1 MYTLATLD
9 QFRQRLGLSASDSS
23 EDARLI
29 EALQAASAQI
39 EQAAR
44 RRFSP
49 RLATL
54 AQDVNP
60 RHPQELLLSDDLLQI
75 DALSNGDGS
84 SIDPLDLI
92 ALPDAGLDGPLSLLR
107 FREGLSFNWV
117 DSPLQAIRITGLW
130 GWHDRWSLAWRSSAD
145 TVQDNP
151 LSSGSTTLTVTD
163 ADGVDSHLR
172 TPRFQVGHLL
182 RIEDEYL
189 RVLAVDSG
197 ANTLTVLRGVQ
208 GTTAAVHA
216 QSSAI
221 DIYQPPLE
229 VESLCLRWA
238 AWLYKEPD
246 RDVISEMPESFRLAL
261 ASLRRDVVRA

>member
-9 QFRQRLGLSASDSS
+9 QLRQRLGLNASDTS
-23 EDARLI
+23 EDARLLD
-29 EALQAASAQI
+29 ALQAASAQI

-49 RLATL
+49 RLATI

-60 RHPQELLLSDDLLQI
+60 RYPQDILLNEDLLQI
-75 DALSNGDGS
+75 DAVSNGDGS

-92 ALPDAGLDGPLSLLR
+92 ALPDGALDGPSSVLRLS
-107 FREGLSFNWV
+107 EGQSFTWI
-117 DSPLQAIRITGLW
+117 DSPLQAVSVTGLW
-130 GWHDRWSLAWRSSAD
+130 GWHDRWSRAWRSSAD

-151 LSSGSTTLTVTD
+151 LSSASTTLTVSD

-172 TPRFQVGHLL
+172 TPRFHLGHLL

-189 RVLAVDSG
+189 RVLAVDTG
-197 ANTLTVLRGVQ
+197 ANTMTVLRGVQ
-208 GTTAAVHA
+208 GTTTAAHD
-216 QSSAI
+216 QGTAI
-221 DIYQPPLE
+221 SLYQPPLE

-246 RDVISEMPESFRLAL
+246 RDSITELPENFGLAL
-261 ASLRRDVVRA
+261 ASLRREVLRS